1 MGLSLSK
8 QEVSF
13 VRPMTGA
20 PASLVRANKSIRKP
34 DTAPLPPSKLNEGLQ
49 RCIKPGMQ
57 AEVRSGQLTADFGK
71 TAADYGKHRAGFP
84 PELFDRLA
92 AMGILHAGTRTVDLG
107 TGTGTIARSLAQ
119 RGCESVGLDRSV
131 PLMVEARRI
140 DRETGVTVRY
150 VEAAAEDTGFPE
162 ASFDLVIAGQCWFWF
177 DRRRAASEARR
188 ILKPGRHLVI
198 AQFDW
203 IPLSANVADLT
214 EKLIEKHNPKW
225 KLGGG
230 VGIHPRSLSDM
241 ALAGFRSLET
251 FSFDLDVPYSHEAW
265 RGRIRASAGVGAS
278 LSPEGVAAFD
288 RGPTSVAPE
297 KFPQEPLAVLHRVF
311 AAIGKAPE

>member
-1 MGLSLSK
+1 M
-8 QEVSF
+8 
-13 VRPMTGA
+13 A
-20 PASLVRANKSIRKP
+20 
-34 DTAPLPPSKLNEGLQ
+34 
-49 RCIKPGMQ
+49 
-57 AEVRSGQLTADFGK
+57 AEVRMGQLTADFGK
-71 TAADYGKHRAGFP
+71 TSADYGKHRAGFP
-84 PELFDRLA
+84 PELFDRLE
-92 AMGILHAGTRTVDLG
+92 AMGILQPGTRTLDLG

-119 RGCESVGLDRSV
+119 RGCESIGLDRSV
-131 PLMVEARRI
+131 PLMEEARRI
-140 DRETGVTVRY
+140 DREAGVTVSY

-177 DRRRAASEARR
+177 DRARAASEARR
-188 ILKPGRHLVI
+188 ILKPGGHLVI

-203 IPLSANVADLT
+203 IPLPANVADLT

-225 KLGGG
+225 KLGGSA
-230 VGIHPRSLSDM
+230 GIHPRCLTHM
-241 ALAGFRSLET
+241 ALAGFHRLET

-265 RGRIRASAGVGAS
+265 RGRIRASAGVGAN

-288 RGPTSVAPE
+288 RDLQTLLAD